1 METPFVFQGASLGA
15 TLGRKKANMS
25 QNQRISFEKAS
36 GIASTLRARIL
47 QDCSLSYGK
56 DFRICGSIRRNA
68 SDCGDIDIAVTREAF
83 DANEMV
89 FRNLLDSYQDTA
101 KGRLCQ
107 GQFQDMKV
115 EFYVGPAAGLGAL
128 VLFATGS
135 PAFNVRCRLA
145 AKGRGLALNQYGLFA
160 GDTKS
165 GNMVCDC
172 TTELNILKELELEKF
187 LDPLTRSI
195 DGYYA
200 H

>member
-1 METPFVFQGASLGA
+1 MDG
-15 TLGRKKANMS
+15 KKANMS

-47 QDCSLSYGK
+47 QDCSLTYGK

-68 SDCGDIDIAVTREAF
+68 SDCGDIDLAVTREAF

-115 EFYVGPAAGLGAL
+115 EFYVGPAAGFGTLILFCTGNH
-128 VLFATGS
+128 VL
-135 PAFNVRCRLA
+135 NVKCRVV
-145 AKGRGLALNQYGLFA
+145 AKRRGWKLSQYGLFV
-160 GDTKS
+160 GDS
-165 GNMVCDC
+165 SEMVCDC
-172 TTELNILKELELEKF
+172 RTEEPVLSALGMSQF
-187 LDPLTRSI
+187 LDPQSRSVE
-195 DGYYA
+195 GW
-200 H
+200 HGH

>member
-1 METPFVFQGASLGA
+1 METPFVFQGVSLGE

-47 QDCSLSYGK
+47 QDCSLTYGK

-68 SDCGDIDIAVTREAF
+68 SGCGDIDLAVTREAF

-115 EFYVGPAAGLGAL
+115 EFYVGPAAGFGTLTM
-128 VLFATGS
+128 FCTGN
-135 PAFNVRCRLA
+135 PRFNVRCRLE
-145 AKGRGLALNQYGLFA
+145 AKRKGWAMNQYGLWL

-165 GNMVCDC
+165 GEMVCDC
-172 TTELNILKELELEKF
+172 VEELSILKALGMEEF
-187 LDPLTRSI
+187 LDPLARSV